1 MRAVSLAVSCYKWK
15 HFLGK
20 ILTDKDLQVDEGTGL
35 QQLLGNLLLSLAC
48 GNHQGGSTILVGNVE
63 TACASPDLN

>member
-1 MRAVSLAVSCYKWK
+1 MRAVSLAVSCYKCK
-15 HFLGK
+15 HQGK

-35 QQLLGNLLLSLAC
+35 QQLLGNLLLPLAC

-63 TACASPDLN
+63 AACASPDFS